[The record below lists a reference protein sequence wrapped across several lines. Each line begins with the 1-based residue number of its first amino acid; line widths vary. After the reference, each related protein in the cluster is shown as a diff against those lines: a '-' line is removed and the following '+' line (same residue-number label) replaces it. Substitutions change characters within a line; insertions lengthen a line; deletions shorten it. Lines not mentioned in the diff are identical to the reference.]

1 MGYIYGMGSLLCLPK
16 SEQEAT
22 LKRFHEFDEEVLEGH
37 SEVQKFINLYET
49 NYEEMSFDQMIKAW
63 GWDAT
68 YDEEDNL
75 IHLVPLSDY
84 LPDEAELF
92 FRILASSVQDQGYV
106 ELEEEG
112 VRYRWYFLKGYA
124 IEQEAVHTY
133 PSDEVT
139 LSQIEKLI
147 EEGELT
153 RLEEAVLP
161 HEKDAMRTITSTFN
175 FRYELHGDDITLQV
189 KRTATEEEI
198 KAAIVAGVLRDCDG
212 FIHPG
217 TVPDIEIT
225 GWKDTDSEDCL
236 QS

>member
-49 NYEEMSFDQMIKAW
+49 NYEEMSFNQMIEAW

-75 IHLVPLSDY
+75 IHLAPLSDY

-112 VRYRWYFLKGYA
+112 VRYRWYFLNGYA
-124 IEQEAVHTY
+124 IEQEAAHTY
-133 PSDEVT
+133 PSDEET
-139 LSQIEKLI
+139 LAQIEKLI
-147 EEGELT
+147 EKEKEPAMPERVKGPMPKSTLRLASEAIRELALEDGAERNTGEHLFDICVSCGHT
-153 RLEEAVLP
+153 YSNALVPERPAKKQCP
-161 HEKDAMRTITSTFN
+161 HCHSDAKQI
-175 FRYELHGDDITLQV
+175 HV
-189 KRTATEEEI
+189 K
-198 KAAIVAGVLRDCDG
+198 LS
-212 FIHPG
+212 
-217 TVPDIEIT
+217 
-225 GWKDTDSEDCL
+225 W
-236 QS
+236 